1 LGVSH
6 RGIRTARPTERRQR
20 RTACGEA
27 DPEHPAPCRGS
38 GKPSTLRNSSRACGR
53 MSLVYEA
60 EAEPETE
67 AEPPCSPS
75 GFWFGFWAKPC
86 SDRRRRRFLGFRVW
100 GFGLRLGLW
109 KSGKRIV
116 QAERSGSEA
125 EAEHPTRR
133 LQRGILRCGS
143 SFVYERGEVAAGV
156 SSLRGYLGE
165 RRGCC
170 GTFLPASITCCEH
183 FRVGP
188 SPTRRLQRGI
198 PRCGVSFVYERGEV
212 AAGVSSLR
220 GH

>member
-1 LGVSH
+1 
-6 RGIRTARPTERRQR
+6 
-20 RTACGEA
+20 
-27 DPEHPAPCRGS
+27 
-38 GKPSTLRNSSRACGR
+38 

-133 LQRGILRCGS
+133 LQRGIPRCGG
-143 SFVYERGEVAAGV
+143 SFVYERGEVAAGD
-156 SSLRGYLGE
+156 
-165 RRGCC
+165 
-170 GTFLPASITCCEH
+170 
-183 FRVGP
+183 
-188 SPTRRLQRGI
+188 
-198 PRCGVSFVYERGEV
+198 
-212 AAGVSSLR
+212 SSLR